1 MFRHRG
7 HNHMLLKNKDVGVF
21 EDLYINDAGTLIN
34 VLDLVGA
41 GSIDVQVE
49 SNKTDIAYLKQ
60 EVNSINDKLTALD
73 QRVQALEQAPDQ
85 LVQQL
90 LVRLSHLENVASM

>member
-1 MFRHRG
+1 
-7 HNHMLLKNKDVGVF
+7 MLLKNKDVGVF